1 MQVKGAARNGHDLR
15 KLIDQL
21 ELEPLED
28 NLFRGQSRDFGTG
41 RVFGGQVL
49 GQALHAALRTVENR
63 VAHSLHAYFL
73 REGDNLAPIIY
84 EVDRAR
90 DGRSFS
96 NRRVVAVQ
104 HGRPI
109 FNMAAS
115 FQTSQDG
122 PAHQDPIP
130 GTPPPEELKD
140 LNDLTASEADWMP
153 RRYFNLLK
161 LSRALNFRPV
171 DPQHTLGT
179 GARHARQ
186 MLWMRTSARLPDDVA
201 AHQAFLAF
209 LSDMGL
215 IGMVTFPHQRPPS
228 GFLLASLDH
237 ACGSTARYGWTNG
250 CCSTCTAPG
259 PAAPAASRGPQ
270 SIGATACARPPWLR
284 KGCSASAGP
293 PPNRHAN
300 EPGNERAAHA
310 F

>member
-1 MQVKGAARNGHDLR
+1 MVDQGASGHGDDLR

-21 ELEPLED
+21 ELESLED

-73 REGDNLAPIIY
+73 REGDHLAPIIY
-84 EVDRAR
+84 EVDRGR

-96 NRRVVAVQ
+96 NRRVVAIQ

-115 FQTSQDG
+115 FQASQDG
-122 PAHQDPIP
+122 PEHQDAMPD
-130 GTPPPEELKD
+130 TPPPEALEDLREL
-140 LNDLTASEADWMP
+140 TTSEADWMP

-161 LSRALNFRPV
+161 LSSALDFRPV
-171 DPQHTLGT
+171 DPEHSLGT
-179 GARHARQ
+179 GARQPRQ
-186 MLWMRTSARLPDDVA
+186 LLWMRTSARLPDDVA

-237 ACGSTARYGWTNG
+237 AMWFHRPIRVDEWMLFDLCSPWAGGARGF
-250 CCSTCTAPG
+250 AR
-259 PAAPAASRGPQ
+259 ASIYRRDGV
-270 SIGATACARPPWLR
+270 
-284 KGCSASAGP
+284 
-293 PPNRHAN
+293 
-300 EPGNERAAHA
+300 RAATMA
-310 F
+310 QEGLFRIRKAAAQ

>member
-96 NRRVVAVQ
+96 NRRVVAIQ

-237 ACGSTARYGWTNG
+237 AMWFHCPIRVDEWMLFDLHSPWAGGARGF
-250 CCSTCTAPG
+250 AR
-259 PAAPAASRGPQ
+259 ASIYRRDGV
-270 SIGATACARPPWLR
+270 
-284 KGCSASAGP
+284 
-293 PPNRHAN
+293 
-300 EPGNERAAHA
+300 RAATMA
-310 F
+310 QEGLFRIRRADPKQTRK